1 MAIERTIW
9 VIRHGETEW
18 SRSGQHTSRT
28 DLPLLP
34 QGRAEAAKLA
44 PLLAKYTFS
53 AVWVSPRARARETA
67 ELAGV
72 GGRAEIVDDLQE
84 WDYGTYEGRTSAEI
98 HQIDPHWNL
107 WRDGGPGGES
117 AADMTTRID
126 RVIARI
132 EATPGDVLLFSHGHA
147 SRVVALRWLRWP
159 LEHGAQLYF
168 DTTSIA
174 RLSIDRGRRVLSAWN
189 ERSHLS
195 ASPPQR

>member
-18 SRSGQHTSRT
+18 SRTGQHTSRT

-34 QGRAEAAKLA
+34 EGRAEAAKLA
-44 PLLAKYTFS
+44 PVLARHTFS
-53 AVWVSPRARARETA
+53 AVWVSPRARAQETA
-67 ELAGV
+67 ALAGV
-72 GGRAEIVDDLQE
+72 GARAEIVTDLQE

-98 HQIDPHWNL
+98 HQINPSWSL

-117 AADMTTRID
+117 AQEMTTRID

-132 EATPGDVLLFSHGHA
+132 EATPGDVVLFSHGHA
-147 SRVVALRWLRWP
+147 SRVIALRWLRWP
-159 LEHGAQLYF
+159 LDQGAQLYF

-174 RLSIDRGRRVLSAWN
+174 RLSTDRGRRVLSAWN
-189 ERSHLS
+189 ERSHLD
-195 ASPPQR
+195 QR